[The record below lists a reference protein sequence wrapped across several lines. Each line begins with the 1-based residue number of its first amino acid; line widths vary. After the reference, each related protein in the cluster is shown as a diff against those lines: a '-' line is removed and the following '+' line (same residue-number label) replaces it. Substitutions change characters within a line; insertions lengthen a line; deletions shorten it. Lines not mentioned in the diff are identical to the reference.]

1 METPVIRMT
10 NASVIF
16 EIRKGPLARERF
28 PALRDINLDVM
39 AGETLGVIGDN
50 GSGKSTLLRLMAG
63 IYQPNT
69 GAIERATSQVSLL
82 SLALGFDPRLSGF
95 DNAILSSML
104 LGASH
109 QEALAKLNQIIEFS
123 ELQEFIHK
131 QVRTYSS
138 GMRARLGFSVAL
150 TMNTDVLLID
160 EALAVGDAS
169 FKKKCEAA
177 IMEKL
182 SSKLTVVL
190 VSHSTAQVKKL
201 CDRVICLN
209 HGRIVAEGKPE
220 EVVAQYE
227 KKANEI
233 PHKKTGRDN
242 Q

>member
-1 METPVIRMT
+1 LK

-16 EIRKGPLARERF
+16 EIRKGPFAHEHF
-28 PALRDINLDVM
+28 PALSGINLDVIK
-39 AGETLGVIGDN
+39 GETLGVIGDN

-63 IYQPNT
+63 IYQPDAGT
-69 GAIERATSQVSLL
+69 IARTTSQVSLL
-82 SLALGFDPRLSGF
+82 SLALGFDPKLSGF

-104 LGASH
+104 LGASRK
-109 QEALAKLNQIIEFS
+109 EALGKLNQIIEFS
-123 ELQEFIHK
+123 ELREFIHK

-160 EALAVGDAS
+160 EALAVGDAG

-182 SSKLTVVL
+182 SSSLTVVL

-209 HGRIVAEGKPE
+209 HGRIAAEGKPT

-227 KKANEI
+227 KNANEI
-233 PHKKTGRDN
+233 PHGKMGRN
-242 Q
+242 NR